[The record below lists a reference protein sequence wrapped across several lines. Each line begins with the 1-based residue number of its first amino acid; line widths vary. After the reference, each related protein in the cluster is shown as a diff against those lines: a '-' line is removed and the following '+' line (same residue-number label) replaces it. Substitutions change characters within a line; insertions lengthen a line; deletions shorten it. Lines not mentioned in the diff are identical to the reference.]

1 MKHGLWGLAMLAA
14 ICSSLPGCVTEKT
27 YAGTDIPVV
36 SHKFDK
42 NAAALERMQLGLTY
56 LQKGNS
62 EQAKFNLDKAMGYAP
77 DLEEVNVAMAY
88 YYQTVGEKQK
98 AADIYQQAINTSNA
112 TGDAAN
118 NFGVF
123 LCQEGQYAKAEQM
136 FLRAI
141 DNPKYTRT
149 ASSYENL
156 GICQRKGGNIEK
168 ARQYFEMALK
178 YEPTRQVSLLEL
190 TEMALEQH
198 DFQAAQTQLD
208 RYHKVAVDSAMSLAL
223 AVKIARGLHDIE
235 AAKRFGVLL
244 LAKFPQSPQAQ
255 EYRASM
261 H

>member
-1 MKHGLWGLAMLAA
+1 MKHELWGLAMLAA
-14 ICSSLPGCVTEKT
+14 ICSTLPGCVTEKT

-36 SHKFDK
+36 EHKFDK
-42 NAAALERMQLGLTY
+42 NAAALERVQLGLTY
-56 LQKGNS
+56 LKKGNT

-77 DLEEVNVAMAY
+77 DLEEVNVALAY

-98 AADIYQQAINTSNA
+98 AEDTYERAINASNA

-123 LCQEGQYAKAEQM
+123 LCQNGKYAKSEKM
-136 FLRAI
+136 FLRAVH
-141 DNPKYTRT
+141 NPKYNRI

-156 GICQRKGGNIEK
+156 GICQRKAGEIEK

-178 YEPTRQVSLLEL
+178 YEPNRQVSLLEL
-190 TEMALEQH
+190 TEMELGQGNY
-198 DFQAAQTQLD
+198 QAAKVQMD
-208 RYHKVAVDSAMSLAL
+208 RYHRVAMDSALSLAL
-223 AVKIARGLHDIE
+223 AIKIARGLHDSE
-235 AAKRFGVLL
+235 AAKSYGVLL
-244 LAKFPQSPQAQ
+244 LAKFPTSPQAK

>member
-1 MKHGLWGLAMLAA
+1 MKQGVWGLAMLAA
-14 ICSSLPGCVTEKT
+14 MCTSLPGCVTEKT

-36 SHKFDK
+36 EHKFDR
-42 NAAALERMQLGLTY
+42 NAAALERIQLGLTY
-56 LQKGNS
+56 LKNGNS

-77 DLEEVNVAMAY
+77 ELEEVNVAMAY
-88 YYQTVGEKQK
+88 YYQTVGETQK
-98 AADIYQQAINTSNA
+98 AEDTYERAVNSSNA

-123 LCQEGQYAKAEQM
+123 LCQNGKYAKSEKM

-141 DNPKYTRT
+141 GNSKYTRT
-149 ASSYENL
+149 ASTYENL
-156 GICQRKGGNIEK
+156 GLCQHKAGELEK

-190 TEMALEQH
+190 MEIALEQQ
-198 DFQAAQTQLD
+198 DFQAAKLQLE
-208 RYHKVAVDSAMSLAL
+208 RYHKVAVDSALSLAL
-223 AVKIARGLHDIE
+223 AIKIEHGLNNIE
-235 AAKRFGVLL
+235 AAKRYGVLL
-244 LAKFPQSPQAQ
+244 LAKFPSSPQAK